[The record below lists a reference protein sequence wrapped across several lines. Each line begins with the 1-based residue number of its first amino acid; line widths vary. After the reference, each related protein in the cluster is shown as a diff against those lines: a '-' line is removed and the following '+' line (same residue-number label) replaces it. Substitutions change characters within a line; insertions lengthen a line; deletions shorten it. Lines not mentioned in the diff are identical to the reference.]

1 MFGEYMHHIFNTN
14 FEWEL
19 EKDRNVDLEHSFSKI
34 HKEFLS
40 LGTLFANPGD
50 TVFPEKPTPGQTVIS
65 WAPSRLIS
73 EYAKKHNLSY
83 TLPSWEIIRKIQSK
97 EFAHILSPL
106 PKSRILHNSDD
117 LNSWLKEVPDS
128 HVFKSFYGFSG
139 TGHKF
144 RTTNL
149 SFPVLAEPWVNRSFD
164 FSTQWEIRET
174 ILCYLG
180 ATVLISG
187 ERGQYKQTL
196 ASRDEKKL
204 FGSNYTFLQ
213 EQIAY
218 VKSHVHHLSPF
229 FGNIGFDAF
238 VYNNTLQPI
247 CEINARKTFG
257 YLALY
262 LLSKHPDKSS
272 ISLTF
277 DKAKGLIVI

>member
-1 MFGEYMHHIFNTN
+1 MHHIFNTN

-19 EKDRNVDLEHSFSKI
+19 EKDRNIDLEHSFSKI
-34 HKEFLS
+34 HKKNLP
-40 LGTLFANPGD
+40 LGKLFANPGD
-50 TVFPEKPTPGQTVIS
+50 TVFPEKPNQGQTINS
-65 WAPSRLIS
+65 WAPSRLI
-73 EYAKKHNLSY
+73 EQYAKKHNLSY
-83 TLPSWEIIRKIQSK
+83 TIPPWETIRKIQSK
-97 EFAHILSPL
+97 EFAHTLSPL
-106 PKSRILHNSDD
+106 PLSRILHNSDE
-117 LNSWLKEVPDS
+117 LESWLKEVPHS

-164 FSTQWEIRET
+164 FSTQWELKNE
-174 ILCYLG
+174 ILNYLG
-180 ATVLISG
+180 ATVLISD
-187 ERGQYKQTL
+187 ERGRYKQTV

-204 FGSNYTFLQ
+204 FGANYPFLQ

-218 VKSHVHHLSPF
+218 IQNHAHHLTPF

-238 VYNNTLQPI
+238 VYNNRLQPI

-262 LLSKHPDKSS
+262 LLSKHPEKQSL
-272 ISLTF
+272 SLTF
-277 DKAKGLIVI
+277 NKDTGLIIAS